1 MTNTPA
7 ATLLMHP
14 EAITQEKVDNLQLK
28 AGQTVHHAAIVQKS
42 C

>member
-14 EAITQEKVDNLQLK
+14 EAITQEKSTIS
-28 AGQTVHHAAIVQKS
+28 G
-42 C
+42 